1 MFDIDYAKCWKC
13 SIESSF
19 LGDLIF
25 DGVKQ
30 IMLEGIYIYIYS
42 QEEKRV
48 LRHSF
53 IAHFRYNGKKFLSQM
68 WKVDI

>member
-30 IMLEGIYIYIYS
+30 IMLEEIYIYIAKK
-42 QEEKRV
+42 KRE
-48 LRHSF
+48 F
-53 IAHFRYNGKKFLSQM
+53 
-68 WKVDI
+68 